1 MHPDDRATEDRAPDG
16 FRPDG
21 TPASADP
28 PMTPVQKFGEAIADR
43 VERWM
48 PSPFLF
54 AIILT
59 YVAAVAAFLSEGSG
73 PVEIALAWYGGFWAL
88 LQFAMQMVI
97 ILVTG
102 FVVAYHPRVRAGI
115 LWLVR
120 IPKNGRQAVVLVG
133 LGSMLAGWVSWGLG
147 LIFGAILAREMG
159 KRAARDGMAA
169 HYPLLAV
176 AGYMGMSLTWGWGMS
191 SSAGLLQATDGNV
204 FMEAGIVD
212 RVIPATEWVFHSYPL
227 ILTALSLVFASVML
241 YLLAPPDA
249 NCRGIERYVTLK
261 DDGAGGGTADVPTPG
276 DATETTLADRIDNSK
291 ILGGI
296 LAVTGIVLFLRA
308 FWTRGLGALDLNVFN
323 FGFLMIGMVLYASPA
338 RYQREFNDA
347 VRGSAGVILQFP
359 FYAGIIGIMTGTGLV
374 DTMTEALLSI
384 ATEDTFAVTAWLT
397 GGVLNVFVPSAGGE
411 WAIVGG
417 PMMLA
422 GGELGVPHGQTIAA
436 YAVGDAHTNLFNPFW
451 AIPLL
456 AITGLRARDM
466 FGYAITMMI
475 LLVPFVAGVLYA
487 VGDAHTNLIQSV
499 LGDPPPR
506 DHGTPGARH
515 VRVCDHDDDPA
526 GPVRRGRALPAALL
540 TWRCPVLGTGEL
552 APSR

>member
-1 MHPDDRATEDRAPDG
+1 MDAEPTAPEG
-16 FRPDG
+16 VGIR
-21 TPASADP
+21 SAEP
-28 PMTPVQKFGEAIADR
+28 ELTPVQRFGEAIADR

-59 YVAAVAAFLSEGSG
+59 YVAAAAAFVTEGST
-73 PVEIALAWYGGFWAL
+73 PVEIALAWYDGFWNL

-115 LWLVR
+115 LRLVR
-120 IPKNGRQAVVLVG
+120 IPRDGRQAVVLVG
-133 LGSMLAGWVSWGLG
+133 VGSMLVGWISWGLG

-159 KRAARDGMAA
+159 RMAREEGMAV

-176 AGYMGMSLTWGWGMS
+176 AGYLGMSLTWGWGLS

-212 RVIPATEWVFHSYPL
+212 RVIPATEWVFHAYPL
-227 ILTALSLVFASVML
+227 TLTLLAIAYGSLML
-241 YLLAPPDA
+241 YLLAPPDE
-249 NCRGIERYVTLK
+249 NCRGIERYVADPGPGPADATPEE
-261 DDGAGGGTADVPTPG
+261 APPVASGGGAAAAESPSLRTP
-276 DATETTLADRIDNSK
+276 ADRIDNSRL
-291 ILGGI
+291 LGGL
-296 LAVTGIVLFLRA
+296 LAVTGIVLFVRA
-308 FWTRGLGALDLNVFN
+308 FGTQGLGALNLNVFN
-323 FGFLMIGMVLYASPA
+323 FGFLMIGMALYASPA
-338 RYQREFNDA
+338 RYQQEFNDA

-359 FYAGIIGIMTGTGLV
+359 FYAGIIGIMVGTGLV
-374 DTMTEALLSI
+374 DTMTEALLSV
-384 ATEDTFAVTAWLT
+384 ATRETFAVTAWMT

-422 GGELGVPHGQTIAA
+422 GAELGIPHGQTIAA

-466 FGYAITMMI
+466 FGYGITMMI
-475 LLVPFVAGVLYA
+475 LLTPFIAIALY
-487 VGDAHTNLIQSV
+487 L
-499 LGDPPPR
+499 
-506 DHGTPGARH
+506 
-515 VRVCDHDDDPA
+515 
-526 GPVRRGRALPAALL
+526 LPY
-540 TWRCPVLGTGEL
+540 
-552 APSR
+552 

>member
-1 MHPDDRATEDRAPDG
+1 LPESDAGGGAARAGAA
-16 FRPDG
+16 
-21 TPASADP
+21 TPP
-28 PMTPVQKFGEAIADR
+28 PSIEPELTPVQRFGEAIADR

-59 YVAAVAAFLSEGSG
+59 YVAAVAAFVSEGSS
-73 PVEIALAWYGGFWAL
+73 PAEIALAWYGGFWNL

-115 LWLVR
+115 LRLVR
-120 IPKNGRQAVVLVG
+120 LPKNGRQAVVLVG
-133 LGSMLAGWVSWGLG
+133 IGSMLTGWVSWGLG

-159 KRAARDGMAA
+159 KLAARTGMAV

-191 SSAGLLQATDGNV
+191 SSAGLLQATQDNV
-204 FMEAGIVD
+204 FMLEGIVD
-212 RVIPATEWVFHSYPL
+212 RVIPATEWVFHPYPL
-227 ILTALSLVFASVML
+227 TLTALALIFASVML
-241 YLLAPPDA
+241 YLLAPPDQ
-249 NCRGIERYVTLK
+249 NCRGLKRYV
-261 DDGAGGGTADVPTPG
+261 DISEDEAEDEVPGHHPAEGPG
-276 DATETTLADRIDNSK
+276 QDPTLADRIDNSK

-296 LAVTGIVLFLRA
+296 LALTGIVLFVRA
-308 FWTRGLGALDLNVFN
+308 FVTQGLGALDLNVFN
-323 FGFLMIGMVLYASPA
+323 FGFLMIGMVLYASPS

-347 VRGSAGVILQFP
+347 IRGSAGVVLQFP

-384 ATEDTFAVTAWLT
+384 ATEETFAVTAWIT

-422 GGELGVPHGQTIAA
+422 GAELGVPHGQTIAA

-475 LLVPFVAGVLYA
+475 LLVPFVAAVLY
-487 VGDAHTNLIQSV
+487 L
-499 LGDPPPR
+499 
-506 DHGTPGARH
+506 
-515 VRVCDHDDDPA
+515 
-526 GPVRRGRALPAALL
+526 LPY
-540 TWRCPVLGTGEL
+540 
-552 APSR
+552 